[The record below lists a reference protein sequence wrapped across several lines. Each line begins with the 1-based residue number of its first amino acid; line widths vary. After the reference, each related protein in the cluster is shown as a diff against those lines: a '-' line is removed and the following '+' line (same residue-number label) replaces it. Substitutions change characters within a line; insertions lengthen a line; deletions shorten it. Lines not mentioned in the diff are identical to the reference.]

1 MSFSPPMLSIPVT
14 TTFRQGT
21 CHVWYLVEEQEIN
34 QWIQEHICYDL
45 EKIQDSDMEACFLG
59 FDMEWKPVDKNDRES
74 PLEPMMPRT
83 SVIQMAYKDSVL
95 VISLLHMH
103 SSAGKK
109 KVYQLPQKLQDI
121 LQDSRVCKL
130 GVGIVNDAY
139 KLRHD
144 WNIQMSNIFDIALEF
159 SMIYPQ
165 SAKLSLKHVTEVLTG
180 YQMEKS
186 KEITLSDWSVY
197 PLSLP
202 QLQYAAL
209 DAWVAQECMKQLVL
223 MRQPAMA
230 KVRHPSR
237 KKRSSVLVL
246 TYHDKCDCQD

>member
-1 MSFSPPMLSIPVT
+1 MLSIPVT
-14 TTFRQGT
+14 TTCRQGT

-45 EKIQDSDMEACFLG
+45 EKIQDSDMALFLG
-59 FDMEWKPVDKNDRES
+59 FDMEWKPLEKHDKET

-83 SVIQMAYKDSVL
+83 SVIQIAYKDSVL

-103 SSAGKK
+103 QGGK
-109 KVYQLPQKLQDI
+109 KVYRLPQKLQDI
-121 LQDSRVCKL
+121 LQDSRTCKL
-130 GVGIVNDAY
+130 GVGIVHDAC
-139 KLRHD
+139 KLKHD

-180 YQMEKS
+180 YHMVKS
-186 KEITLSDWSVY
+186 KEITLSDWNVY

-223 MRQPAMA
+223 LHQP
-230 KVRHPSR
+230 VRYYKSSKPR
-237 KKRSSVLVL
+237 KKKTGVLVL
-246 TYHDKCDCQD
+246 TYQDKGPPSHASVEQDN